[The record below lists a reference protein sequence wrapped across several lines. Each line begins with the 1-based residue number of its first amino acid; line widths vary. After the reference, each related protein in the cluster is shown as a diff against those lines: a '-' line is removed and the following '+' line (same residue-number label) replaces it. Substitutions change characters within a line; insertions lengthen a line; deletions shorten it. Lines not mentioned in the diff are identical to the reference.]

1 MQLCN
6 FQGKLIFRDFDIS
19 GWIYWIYYFS
29 EYTEYTTLT
38 LCLKKKKNPNNV
50 WDCCLV
56 TAYSTP
62 RFHSE
67 LHGTN
72 LFYFFLNTVKQT
84 LLVFFFHSKTM
95 QTCYRLKYQCNFFT
109 DHRRAKASARQRL
122 TGLVGALEG
131 FEEALAQILREL
143 VHLQIRVQEETEA
156 FLVDALMDV
165 EQKNRVLWVMNTVTH
180 HSSLT
185 HTHE

>member
-1 MQLCN
+1 M
-6 FQGKLIFRDFDIS
+6 
-19 GWIYWIYYFS
+19 
-29 EYTEYTTLT
+29 
-38 LCLKKKKNPNNV
+38 
-50 WDCCLV
+50 
-56 TAYSTP
+56 
-62 RFHSE
+62 
-67 LHGTN
+67 
-72 LFYFFLNTVKQT
+72 
-84 LLVFFFHSKTM
+84 FFFHSKTM

-165 EQKNRVLWVMNTVTH
+165 EQKNRVL
-180 HSSLT
+180 
-185 HTHE
+185 